1 MEIDK
6 KDIELIFDFTQNIYN
21 SLNVLKGY
29 CEHAQKNEETEN
41 ISTILNFMHSE
52 CNKLFCNVNN
62 IKSGIKER
70 IN

>member
-29 CEHAQKNEETEN
+29 CEHAQKTKKRK
-41 ISTILNFMHSE
+41 ILAQY
-52 CNKLFCNVNN
+52 
-62 IKSGIKER
+62 
-70 IN
+70 